1 MSKSNAFGGA
11 IDVSRGINISNSI
24 FIKNHATANTDDTD
38 YDEAVGGAIYAN
50 NTWWNNNQSVGM
62 NMYISNSTFDGN
74 YVKVATDDKINVM
87 WGSTISYGR
96 WNSNVSP
103 SAKTFI
109 FNSIIRN
116 TKLYTK
122 SSTFENDDNSN
133 RGDKLGSGNTQGF
146 KLITDYN
153 NIEDSV
159 DESWAGDYTFD
170 IEPGYKD
177 TANGDYSLANAS
189 PMIGVGVSN
198 WSDESLSAP
207 NKDIIGITR
216 GSNPDLGAYENS
228 LNISDAPLPVNGLS
242 VSAISSGA
250 KLTWQRNKTS
260 LLNSSLAANIQYEI
274 EKDSSGVKTTVTL
287 SDTSYTFKN
296 LKNGKTYSFVVSAK
310 DTQSGKMSIP
320 SKSFTII

>member
-1 MSKSNAFGGA
+1 MIHRDKNNIIENNNNSNNGYGGAMKIDGPSSDYTRNNPINITNTKFLSNYIMSKSNAFGGA

-146 KLITDYN
+146 KLITDNN

-159 DESWAGDYTFD
+159 NESWAGDYTFD

-207 NKDIIGITR
+207 TKDIIGITR

-242 VSAISSGA
+242 VNAISSD
-250 KLTWQRNKTS
+250 KINWK
-260 LLNSSLAANIQYEI
+260 
-274 EKDSSGVKTTVTL
+274 K
-287 SDTSYTFKN
+287 
-296 LKNGKTYSFVVSAK
+296 
-310 DTQSGKMSIP
+310 
-320 SKSFTII
+320 